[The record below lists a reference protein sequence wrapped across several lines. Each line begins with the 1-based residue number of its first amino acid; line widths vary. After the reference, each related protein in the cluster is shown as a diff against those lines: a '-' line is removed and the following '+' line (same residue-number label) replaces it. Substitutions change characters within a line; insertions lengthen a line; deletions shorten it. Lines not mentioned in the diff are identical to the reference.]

1 MFFIA
6 LYIINHDANKVTF
19 SGNNMYTCSY
29 SCKTIQNKESAH
41 PHLLQANSYSSPTIK
56 NHWFSSPVF
65 SSISVFPALFL
76 YCEGDFPNVFLK
88 HLLK

>member
-41 PHLLQANSYSSPTIK
+41 PHLLQA
-56 NHWFSSPVF
+56 
-65 SSISVFPALFL
+65 
-76 YCEGDFPNVFLK
+76 
-88 HLLK
+88 